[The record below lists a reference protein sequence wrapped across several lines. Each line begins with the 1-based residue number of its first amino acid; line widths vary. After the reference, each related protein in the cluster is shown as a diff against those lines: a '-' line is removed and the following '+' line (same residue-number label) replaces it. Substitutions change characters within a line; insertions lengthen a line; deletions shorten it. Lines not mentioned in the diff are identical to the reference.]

1 MYPLLFIGHYY
12 TFIFEFW
19 QLPKLPFSPLVKFA
33 LLYCLSI
40 KNAKVAISKILFL
53 YLHLI
58 NLLKP

>member
-19 QLPKLPFSPLVKFA
+19 QLPKLPFSPLFKFA

-40 KNAKVAISKILFL
+40 KNVKVNAKIFIC
-53 YLHLI
+53 
-58 NLLKP
+58 